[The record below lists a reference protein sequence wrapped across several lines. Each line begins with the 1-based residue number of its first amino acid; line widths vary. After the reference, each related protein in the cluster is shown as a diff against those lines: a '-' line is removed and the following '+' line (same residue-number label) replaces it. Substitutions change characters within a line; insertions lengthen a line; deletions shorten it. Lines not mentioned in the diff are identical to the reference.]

1 MLGNSDGSIIIEVDL
16 NDKDYESRLKS
27 MEGKTKSF
35 GTQLKSLLSAVGI
48 TKAVSAG
55 FNAMKSSIGSAM
67 DRIDTMVQFT
77 RTMTTMTGS
86 SKIAEQA
93 LAKIKETVTGTAY
106 GLDVAAQSCQKFVT
120 SGMSMDKATGQVKTW
135 ADAVAF
141 YGDGTNET
149 YANVTDAIAKMVA
162 QGKVQGDQL
171 DRLTDAG
178 IPAVQLFADATGQSF
193 SDVREALSDGSISS
207 EEFLNVL
214 QDAMEKGTDKFA
226 TIDGAAKEAGASWK
240 GTFDNMKAAITRG
253 MVAIIESIDEVLQ
266 SNGLPTL
273 KEMIADVGKVM
284 EKGLNYAAEHLPEL
298 ISLIKKLLPVVISVG
313 SAFAAW
319 KITNTVSRASKSIS
333 GFFDLMSNG
342 NSLMNTVFIK
352 LGSGS
357 GAFSK
362 LATSAIGAG
371 GGIKGLGSALVAAA
385 GGPVTLI
392 VAAIAAVVA
401 AFVYFW
407 NTSEEFR
414 QFWIDLWNGIV
425 EWFSGIIESIVN
437 FFTVTIPEAWES
449 FKTYLQELC
458 SSIVEWFQNA
468 WNSVIAFFTETI
480 PAWIQS
486 VIDWFNQIPYNI
498 GYMVGQ
504 IIGHFIQWGIDL
516 KNFVTEDIPAF
527 INSVVE
533 WFKSLPGKI
542 WEWLKSAWE
551 KVKTWGSNIYTS
563 ARDWVSKTIDS
574 VVDWFRSLPGKIWT
588 WLTNAVS
595 KVRDWGSN
603 LWNTGINAAKQLV
616 DSVVQKAKE
625 LPGKMVDIGINLI
638 KGLWEGIGSVKD
650 WILDKISGFCD
661 GIVDG
666 MLDFFGI
673 HSPSRL
679 LRDLVGKMLPPGIA
693 VGFEMAMPKSTKDIL
708 NEVDGMNAE
717 LQKQVNASVND
728 IGVPLETNARITQ
741 QQSVVNAF
749 PKTMQLI
756 RNGADRISLVLEN
769 GAEIAHWL
777 APEMGVEL
785 AELR

>member
-1 MLGNSDGSIIIEVDL
+1 MATNDGEIIIELQLQQDDFEKRLNAIEHKTQSFGSSIKRTIAALGLGKLAKDFASAGISFNASIEQYQTSFEVMTGSAEKAAQITQQLKQIAANTPFELPQLADTTQLLMNYGFTADDAMKKMQMLGDISQGSADKMTRIATAYGQMSSAGKVSLEDVKQMIEAGFNPLQEISKSTGESMASLYDRISDGSLSVD
-16 NDKDYESRLKS
+16 EITAS
-27 MEGKTKSF
+27 MERST
-35 GTQLKSLLSAVGI
+35 
-48 TKAVSAG
+48 SAG
-55 FNAMKSSIGSAM
+55 GKYF
-67 DRIDTMVQFT
+67 Q
-77 RTMTTMTGS
+77 
-86 SKIAEQA
+86 
-93 LAKIKETVTGTAY
+93 
-106 GLDVAAQSCQKFVT
+106 
-120 SGMSMDKATGQVKTW
+120 SMDKQSQTLNGKISTLK
-135 ADAVAF
+135 DTF
-141 YGDGTNET
+141 NEF
-149 YANVTDAIAKMVA
+149 AGKAM
-162 QGKVQGDQL
+162 QGLSDVL
-171 DRLTDAG
+171 SNTV
-178 IPAVQLFADATGQSF
+178 IPALTGVLSH
-193 SDVREALSDGSISS
+193 SDEIMAV
-207 EEFLNVL
+207 LN
-214 QDAMEKGTDKFA
+214 A
-226 TIDGAAKEAGASWK
+226 
-240 GTFDNMKAAITRG
+240 
-253 MVAIIESIDEVLQ
+253 
-266 SNGLPTL
+266 
-273 KEMIADVGKVM
+273 
-284 EKGLNYAAEHLPEL
+284 
-298 ISLIKKLLPVVISVG
+298 LLPVIVAVG

-319 KITNTVSRASKSIS
+319 KIVN
-333 GFFDLMSNG
+333 
-342 NSLMNTVFIK
+342 FIQDIPK
-352 LGSGS
+352 MIGSVKTAILGVNAALAANPV
-357 GAFSK
+357 GAVV
-362 LATSAIGAG
+362 AAI
-371 GGIKGLGSALVAAA
+371 SALVA
-385 GGPVTLI
+385 VFL
-392 VAAIAAVVA
+392 
-401 AFVYFW
+401 YLW

-414 QFWIDLWNGIV
+414 QFWTDMWNGIV

-449 FKTYLQELC
+449 FKTNLQELC
-458 SSIVEWFQNA
+458 DSIVQWFQDA

-486 VIDWFNQIPYNI
+486 VIDWFNQLPYNI

-666 MLDFFGI
+666 MLDFFNIG
-673 HSPSRL
+673 SPSKL
-679 LRDLVGKMLPPGIA
+679 MRDMIGKWLPPGIA
-693 VGFEMAMPKSTKDIL
+693 VGFELAAPKASKDMTKEAGKMVKDIQGQYDASIGGFTLENQL
-708 NEVDGMNAE
+708 NVA
-717 LQKQVNASVND
+717 KQA
-728 IGVPLETNARITQ
+728 TIT
-741 QQSVVNAF
+741 NAF
-749 PKTMQLI
+749 PKTMQLV
-756 RNGADRISLVLEN
+756 RNGVNEFRFVLDN
-769 GAEIAHWL
+769 GAEVAHWL

>member
-1 MLGNSDGSIIIEVDL
+1 MATNDGEIIIELQLQQDDFEKRLNAIEHKTQSFGSSIKRTVAALGLGKIAKDFASAGISFNASIEQYQTSFEVMTGSAEKAAQITQQLKQIAANTPFELPQLADTTQLLMNYGFTADDAMKKMQMLGDISQGSADKMTRIATAYGQMSSAGKVSLEDVKQMIEAGFNPLQEISKSTGESMASLYDRISDGSLSVD
-16 NDKDYESRLKS
+16 EITAS
-27 MEGKTKSF
+27 MERST
-35 GTQLKSLLSAVGI
+35 
-48 TKAVSAG
+48 SAG
-55 FNAMKSSIGSAM
+55 GKYF
-67 DRIDTMVQFT
+67 Q
-77 RTMTTMTGS
+77 
-86 SKIAEQA
+86 
-93 LAKIKETVTGTAY
+93 
-106 GLDVAAQSCQKFVT
+106 
-120 SGMSMDKATGQVKTW
+120 SMDKQSQTLNGKISTLK
-135 ADAVAF
+135 DTF
-141 YGDGTNET
+141 NEF
-149 YANVTDAIAKMVA
+149 A
-162 QGKVQGDQL
+162 GKAMKGLSDVL
-171 DRLTDAG
+171 SNTV
-178 IPAVQLFADATGQSF
+178 IPALTGVLSH
-193 SDVREALSDGSISS
+193 SDEIMAV
-207 EEFLNVL
+207 LN
-214 QDAMEKGTDKFA
+214 A
-226 TIDGAAKEAGASWK
+226 
-240 GTFDNMKAAITRG
+240 
-253 MVAIIESIDEVLQ
+253 
-266 SNGLPTL
+266 
-273 KEMIADVGKVM
+273 
-284 EKGLNYAAEHLPEL
+284 
-298 ISLIKKLLPVVISVG
+298 LLPVIVAVG

-319 KITNTVSRASKSIS
+319 KIVN
-333 GFFDLMSNG
+333 
-342 NSLMNTVFIK
+342 FIQDIPK
-352 LGSGS
+352 MVGSVKTAILGVNAALAANPV
-357 GAFSK
+357 GAVI
-362 LATSAIGAG
+362 AAI
-371 GGIKGLGSALVAAA
+371 SALVA
-385 GGPVTLI
+385 VFL
-392 VAAIAAVVA
+392 
-401 AFVYFW
+401 YLW

-414 QFWIDLWNGIV
+414 QFWTDMWNGIV

-437 FFTVTIPEAWES
+437 FFTVTIPEAWET
-449 FKTYLQELC
+449 FKMNLQELC
-458 SSIVEWFQNA
+458 DSIVQWFQDA

-486 VIDWFNQIPYNI
+486 VIDWFNQLPYNI

-666 MLDFFGI
+666 MLDFFNIG
-673 HSPSRL
+673 SPSKL
-679 LRDLVGKMLPPGIA
+679 MRDMIGKWLPPGIA
-693 VGFEMAMPKSTKDIL
+693 VGFELAAPKASKDMTKEAGKMVKDIQGQYDASIGGFTLENQL
-708 NEVDGMNAE
+708 NVA
-717 LQKQVNASVND
+717 KQA
-728 IGVPLETNARITQ
+728 TIT
-741 QQSVVNAF
+741 NAF
-749 PKTMQLI
+749 PKTMQLV
-756 RNGADRISLVLEN
+756 RNGVNEFKFVLDN
-769 GAEIAHWL
+769 GAEVAHWL

>member
-1 MLGNSDGSIIIEVDL
+1 MASLYDRISDGSLSVD
-16 NDKDYESRLKS
+16 EITAS
-27 MEGKTKSF
+27 MERST
-35 GTQLKSLLSAVGI
+35 
-48 TKAVSAG
+48 SAG
-55 FNAMKSSIGSAM
+55 GKYF
-67 DRIDTMVQFT
+67 Q
-77 RTMTTMTGS
+77 
-86 SKIAEQA
+86 
-93 LAKIKETVTGTAY
+93 
-106 GLDVAAQSCQKFVT
+106 
-120 SGMSMDKATGQVKTW
+120 SMDKQSQTLNGKISTLK
-135 ADAVAF
+135 DTF
-141 YGDGTNET
+141 NEF
-149 YANVTDAIAKMVA
+149 AGKAM
-162 QGKVQGDQL
+162 QGLSDVL
-171 DRLTDAG
+171 SNTV
-178 IPAVQLFADATGQSF
+178 IPALTGVLSH
-193 SDVREALSDGSISS
+193 SDEIMAV
-207 EEFLNVL
+207 LN
-214 QDAMEKGTDKFA
+214 A
-226 TIDGAAKEAGASWK
+226 
-240 GTFDNMKAAITRG
+240 
-253 MVAIIESIDEVLQ
+253 
-266 SNGLPTL
+266 
-273 KEMIADVGKVM
+273 
-284 EKGLNYAAEHLPEL
+284 
-298 ISLIKKLLPVVISVG
+298 LLPVIVAVG
-313 SAFAAW
+313 SAFASW
-319 KITNTVSRASKSIS
+319 KIVN
-333 GFFDLMSNG
+333 
-342 NSLMNTVFIK
+342 FIQDIPK
-352 LGSGS
+352 MIGSVKTAILGVNAALAANPV
-357 GAFSK
+357 GAVI
-362 LATSAIGAG
+362 AAI
-371 GGIKGLGSALVAAA
+371 SALVA
-385 GGPVTLI
+385 VFL
-392 VAAIAAVVA
+392 
-401 AFVYFW
+401 YLW

-414 QFWIDLWNGIV
+414 QFWTDMWNGIV

-449 FKTYLQELC
+449 FKTNLQELC
-458 SSIVEWFQNA
+458 DSIVQWFQDA

-486 VIDWFNQIPYNI
+486 VIDWFNQLPYNI

-666 MLDFFGI
+666 MLDFFNIG
-673 HSPSRL
+673 SPSKL
-679 LRDLVGKMLPPGIA
+679 MRDMIGKWLPPGIA
-693 VGFEMAMPKSTKDIL
+693 VGFELAAPKASKDMTKEAGKMVKDIQGQYDASIGGFTLENQL
-708 NEVDGMNAE
+708 NVA
-717 LQKQVNASVND
+717 KQA
-728 IGVPLETNARITQ
+728 TIT
-741 QQSVVNAF
+741 NAF
-749 PKTMQLI
+749 PKTMQLV
-756 RNGADRISLVLEN
+756 RNGVNEFKFVLDN
-769 GAEIAHWL
+769 GAEVAHWL

>member
-1 MLGNSDGSIIIEVDL
+1 MATNDGEIIIELQLQQDDFEKRL
-16 NDKDYESRLKS
+16 NAIEH
-27 MEGKTKSF
+27 KTQSF
-35 GTQLKSLLSAVGI
+35 GSSIKRTIAALGLGKLA
-48 TKAVSAG
+48 KDFASAG
-55 FNAMKSSIGSAM
+55 ISFNASIEQYQTSFE
-67 DRIDTMVQFT
+67 V
-77 RTMTTMTGS
+77 MTGS
-86 SKIAEQA
+86 AE
-93 LAKIKETVTGTAY
+93 
-106 GLDVAAQSCQKFVT
+106 
-120 SGMSMDKATGQVKTW
+120 KATQITQQLKQIAANTPFELPQL
-135 ADAVAF
+135 ADTTQLLMN
-141 YGDGTNET
+141 YGFT
-149 YANVTDAIAKMVA
+149 
-162 QGKVQGDQL
+162 
-171 DRLTDAG
+171 
-178 IPAVQLFADATGQSF
+178 AD
-193 SDVREALSDGSISS
+193 
-207 EEFLNVL
+207 
-214 QDAMEKGTDKFA
+214 DAMEKMQMLGDISQGSADKMTRIA
-226 TIDGAAKEAGASWK
+226 TAYGQMSSAGKVSLEDVKQMIEAGFNPLQEISKSTGESMASLY
-240 GTFDNMKAAITRG
+240 DRISDSSLSVDEIAASMERSTSAG
-253 MVAIIESIDEVLQ
+253 GKYFQ
-266 SNGLPTL
+266 SMDKQSQTLNGKISTL
-273 KEMIADVGKVM
+273 KDTFNEFAGKAMQGLSDVLSNTVIPALTGVLSHSDEIM
-284 EKGLNYAAEHLPEL
+284 AVLNT
-298 ISLIKKLLPVVISVG
+298 LLPVIVAVG
-313 SAFAAW
+313 SAFASW
-319 KITNTVSRASKSIS
+319 KIVN
-333 GFFDLMSNG
+333 
-342 NSLMNTVFIK
+342 FIQDIPK
-352 LGSGS
+352 MIGSVKTAILGVNAALAANPV
-357 GAFSK
+357 GAVV
-362 LATSAIGAG
+362 AAI
-371 GGIKGLGSALVAAA
+371 SALVA
-385 GGPVTLI
+385 VFL
-392 VAAIAAVVA
+392 
-401 AFVYFW
+401 YLW

-414 QFWIDLWNGIV
+414 QFWTDMWNGIV

-449 FKTYLQELC
+449 FKTNLQELC
-458 SSIVEWFQNA
+458 DSIVQWFQDA

-486 VIDWFNQIPYNI
+486 VIDWFNQLPYNI

-666 MLDFFGI
+666 MLDFFNIG
-673 HSPSRL
+673 SPSKL
-679 LRDLVGKMLPPGIA
+679 MRDMIGKWLPPGIA
-693 VGFEMAMPKSTKDIL
+693 VGFELAAPKASKDMTKEAGKMVKDIQGQYDASIGGFTLENQL
-708 NEVDGMNAE
+708 NVA
-717 LQKQVNASVND
+717 KQA
-728 IGVPLETNARITQ
+728 TIT
-741 QQSVVNAF
+741 NAF
-749 PKTMQLI
+749 PKTMQLV
-756 RNGADRISLVLEN
+756 RNGVNEFRFVLDN
-769 GAEIAHWL
+769 GAEVAHWL

>member
-1 MLGNSDGSIIIEVDL
+1 MATNDGEIIIELQLQQDDFEKRLNAIEHKTQSFGSSIKRTVAALGLGKIAKDFASAGISFNASIEQYQTSFEVMTGSAEKAAQITQQLKQIAANTPFELPQLADTTQLLMNYGFTADDAMKKMQMLGDISQGSADKMTRIATAYGQMSSAGKVSLEDVKQMIEAGFNPLQEISKSTGESMASLYDRISDGSLSVD
-16 NDKDYESRLKS
+16 EITAS
-27 MEGKTKSF
+27 MERST
-35 GTQLKSLLSAVGI
+35 
-48 TKAVSAG
+48 SAG
-55 FNAMKSSIGSAM
+55 GKYF
-67 DRIDTMVQFT
+67 Q
-77 RTMTTMTGS
+77 
-86 SKIAEQA
+86 
-93 LAKIKETVTGTAY
+93 
-106 GLDVAAQSCQKFVT
+106 
-120 SGMSMDKATGQVKTW
+120 SMDKQSQTLNGKISTLK
-135 ADAVAF
+135 DTF
-141 YGDGTNET
+141 NEF
-149 YANVTDAIAKMVA
+149 AGKAM
-162 QGKVQGDQL
+162 QGLSDVL
-171 DRLTDAG
+171 SNTV
-178 IPAVQLFADATGQSF
+178 IPALTGVLSH
-193 SDVREALSDGSISS
+193 SDEIMAV
-207 EEFLNVL
+207 LN
-214 QDAMEKGTDKFA
+214 A
-226 TIDGAAKEAGASWK
+226 
-240 GTFDNMKAAITRG
+240 
-253 MVAIIESIDEVLQ
+253 
-266 SNGLPTL
+266 
-273 KEMIADVGKVM
+273 
-284 EKGLNYAAEHLPEL
+284 
-298 ISLIKKLLPVVISVG
+298 LLPVIVAVG

-319 KITNTVSRASKSIS
+319 KIVN
-333 GFFDLMSNG
+333 
-342 NSLMNTVFIK
+342 FIQDIPK
-352 LGSGS
+352 MIGSVKTAILGVNAALAANPV
-357 GAFSK
+357 GAVV
-362 LATSAIGAG
+362 AAI
-371 GGIKGLGSALVAAA
+371 SALVA
-385 GGPVTLI
+385 VFL
-392 VAAIAAVVA
+392 
-401 AFVYFW
+401 YLW

-414 QFWIDLWNGIV
+414 QFWTDMWNGIV
-425 EWFSGIIESIVN
+425 EWFSGIIDSIVN

-449 FKTYLQELC
+449 FKTNLQELC
-458 SSIVEWFQNA
+458 DSIVQWFQDA

-486 VIDWFNQIPYNI
+486 VIDWFNQLPYNI

-666 MLDFFGI
+666 MLDFFNIG
-673 HSPSRL
+673 SPSKL
-679 LRDLVGKMLPPGIA
+679 MRDMIGKWLPPGIA
-693 VGFEMAMPKSTKDIL
+693 VGFELAAPKASKDMTKEAGKMVKDIQGQYDASIGGFTLENQL
-708 NEVDGMNAE
+708 NVA
-717 LQKQVNASVND
+717 KQA
-728 IGVPLETNARITQ
+728 TIT
-741 QQSVVNAF
+741 NAF
-749 PKTMQLI
+749 PKTMQLV
-756 RNGADRISLVLEN
+756 RNGVNEFRFVLDN
-769 GAEIAHWL
+769 GAEVAHWL

>member
-1 MLGNSDGSIIIEVDL
+1 MATNDGEIIIELQLQQDDFEKRL
-16 NDKDYESRLKS
+16 NAIEH
-27 MEGKTKSF
+27 KTQSF
-35 GTQLKSLLSAVGI
+35 GSSIKRTIAALGLGKLA
-48 TKAVSAG
+48 KDFASAG
-55 FNAMKSSIGSAM
+55 ISFNASIEQYQTSFE
-67 DRIDTMVQFT
+67 V
-77 RTMTTMTGS
+77 MTGS
-86 SKIAEQA
+86 AE
-93 LAKIKETVTGTAY
+93 
-106 GLDVAAQSCQKFVT
+106 
-120 SGMSMDKATGQVKTW
+120 KATQITQQLKQIAANTPFELPQLAETTQLLMNYGFT
-135 ADAVAF
+135 AD
-141 YGDGTNET
+141 
-149 YANVTDAIAKMVA
+149 
-162 QGKVQGDQL
+162 
-171 DRLTDAG
+171 
-178 IPAVQLFADATGQSF
+178 
-193 SDVREALSDGSISS
+193 
-207 EEFLNVL
+207 
-214 QDAMEKGTDKFA
+214 DAMEKMQMLGDISQGSADKMTRIA
-226 TIDGAAKEAGASWK
+226 TAYGQMSSAGKVSLEDVKQMIEAGFNPLQEISKSTGESMASLYDRISDGSLSVDEITASMERSTSAGGKYFQSMDKQSQTLNGKISTLKDTFNEFAGKAMQGLSDVLSNTVIPALTGVLSHSDEIMAVLNALLPVIVAVGFAFASWK
-240 GTFDNMKAAITRG
+240 IVNFIQDIPKMIGSVKTAILGVNAALAANPVGAVVAAI
-253 MVAIIESIDEVLQ
+253 
-266 SNGLPTL
+266 
-273 KEMIADVGKVM
+273 
-284 EKGLNYAAEHLPEL
+284 
-298 ISLIKKLLPVVISVG
+298 
-313 SAFAAW
+313 
-319 KITNTVSRASKSIS
+319 
-333 GFFDLMSNG
+333 
-342 NSLMNTVFIK
+342 
-352 LGSGS
+352 
-357 GAFSK
+357 
-362 LATSAIGAG
+362 
-371 GGIKGLGSALVAAA
+371 SALVA
-385 GGPVTLI
+385 VFL
-392 VAAIAAVVA
+392 
-401 AFVYFW
+401 YLW

-414 QFWIDLWNGIV
+414 QFWTDMWNGIV

-449 FKTYLQELC
+449 FKTNLQELC
-458 SSIVEWFQNA
+458 DSIVQWFQDA

-486 VIDWFNQIPYNI
+486 VIDWFNQLPYNI

-666 MLDFFGI
+666 MLDFFNIG
-673 HSPSRL
+673 SPSKL
-679 LRDLVGKMLPPGIA
+679 MRDMIGKWLPPGIA
-693 VGFEMAMPKSTKDIL
+693 VGFELAAPKASKDMTKEAGKMVKDIQGQYDASIGGFTLENQL
-708 NEVDGMNAE
+708 NVA
-717 LQKQVNASVND
+717 KQA
-728 IGVPLETNARITQ
+728 TIT
-741 QQSVVNAF
+741 NAF
-749 PKTMQLI
+749 PKTMQLV
-756 RNGADRISLVLEN
+756 RNGVNEFRFVLDN
-769 GAEIAHWL
+769 GAEVAHWL

>member
-1 MLGNSDGSIIIEVDL
+1 MATNDGEIIIELQLQQDDFEKRLNAIEHKTQSFGSSIKRTVAALGLGKIAKDFASAGISFNASIEQYQTSFEVMTGSAEKAAQITQQLKQIAANTPFELPQLADTTQLLMNYGFTADDAMKKMQMLGDISQGSADKMTRIATAYGQMSSAGKVSLEDVKQMIEAGFNPLQEISKSTGESMASLYDRISDGSLSVD
-16 NDKDYESRLKS
+16 EITAS
-27 MEGKTKSF
+27 MERST
-35 GTQLKSLLSAVGI
+35 
-48 TKAVSAG
+48 SAG
-55 FNAMKSSIGSAM
+55 GKYF
-67 DRIDTMVQFT
+67 Q
-77 RTMTTMTGS
+77 
-86 SKIAEQA
+86 
-93 LAKIKETVTGTAY
+93 
-106 GLDVAAQSCQKFVT
+106 
-120 SGMSMDKATGQVKTW
+120 SMDKQSQTLNGKISTLK
-135 ADAVAF
+135 DTF
-141 YGDGTNET
+141 NEF
-149 YANVTDAIAKMVA
+149 AGKAM
-162 QGKVQGDQL
+162 QGLSDVL
-171 DRLTDAG
+171 SNTV
-178 IPAVQLFADATGQSF
+178 IPALTGVLSH
-193 SDVREALSDGSISS
+193 SDEIMAV
-207 EEFLNVL
+207 LN
-214 QDAMEKGTDKFA
+214 A
-226 TIDGAAKEAGASWK
+226 
-240 GTFDNMKAAITRG
+240 
-253 MVAIIESIDEVLQ
+253 
-266 SNGLPTL
+266 
-273 KEMIADVGKVM
+273 
-284 EKGLNYAAEHLPEL
+284 
-298 ISLIKKLLPVVISVG
+298 LLPVIVAVG

-319 KITNTVSRASKSIS
+319 KIVN
-333 GFFDLMSNG
+333 
-342 NSLMNTVFIK
+342 FIQDIPK
-352 LGSGS
+352 MVGSVKTAILGVNAALAANPV
-357 GAFSK
+357 GAVI
-362 LATSAIGAG
+362 AAI
-371 GGIKGLGSALVAAA
+371 SALVA
-385 GGPVTLI
+385 VFL
-392 VAAIAAVVA
+392 
-401 AFVYFW
+401 YLW

-414 QFWIDLWNGIV
+414 QFWTDMWNGIV

-437 FFTVTIPEAWES
+437 FFTVTIPEAWET
-449 FKTYLQELC
+449 FKMNLQELC
-458 SSIVEWFQNA
+458 DSIVQWFQDA

-486 VIDWFNQIPYNI
+486 VIDWFNQLPYNI

-666 MLDFFGI
+666 MLDFFNIG
-673 HSPSRL
+673 SPSKL
-679 LRDLVGKMLPPGIA
+679 MRDMIGKWLPPGIA
-693 VGFEMAMPKSTKDIL
+693 VGFELAAPKASKDMTKEAGKMVKDIQGQYDASIGGFTLENQL
-708 NEVDGMNAE
+708 NVA
-717 LQKQVNASVND
+717 KQA
-728 IGVPLETNARITQ
+728 TIT
-741 QQSVVNAF
+741 NAF
-749 PKTMQLI
+749 PKTMQLV
-756 RNGADRISLVLEN
+756 RNGVNEFKFILDN
-769 GAEIAHWL
+769 GAEVAHWL

>member
-1 MLGNSDGSIIIEVDL
+1 MATNDGEIIIELQLQQDDFEKRLNAIEHKTQSFGSSIKRTVAALGLGKIAKDFASAGISFNASIEQYQTSFEVMTGSAEKAAQITQQLKQIAANTPFELPQLADTTQLLMNYGFIADDAMKKMQMLGDISQGSADKMTRIATAYGQMSSAGKVSLEDVKQMIEAGFNPLQEISKSTGESMASLYDRISDGSLSVD
-16 NDKDYESRLKS
+16 EITAS
-27 MEGKTKSF
+27 MERST
-35 GTQLKSLLSAVGI
+35 
-48 TKAVSAG
+48 SAG
-55 FNAMKSSIGSAM
+55 GKYF
-67 DRIDTMVQFT
+67 Q
-77 RTMTTMTGS
+77 
-86 SKIAEQA
+86 
-93 LAKIKETVTGTAY
+93 
-106 GLDVAAQSCQKFVT
+106 
-120 SGMSMDKATGQVKTW
+120 SMDKQSQTLNGKISTLK
-135 ADAVAF
+135 DTF
-141 YGDGTNET
+141 NEF
-149 YANVTDAIAKMVA
+149 AGKAM
-162 QGKVQGDQL
+162 QGLSDVL
-171 DRLTDAG
+171 SNTV
-178 IPAVQLFADATGQSF
+178 IPALTGVLSH
-193 SDVREALSDGSISS
+193 SDEIMAV
-207 EEFLNVL
+207 LN
-214 QDAMEKGTDKFA
+214 A
-226 TIDGAAKEAGASWK
+226 
-240 GTFDNMKAAITRG
+240 
-253 MVAIIESIDEVLQ
+253 
-266 SNGLPTL
+266 
-273 KEMIADVGKVM
+273 
-284 EKGLNYAAEHLPEL
+284 
-298 ISLIKKLLPVVISVG
+298 LLPVIVAVG

-319 KITNTVSRASKSIS
+319 KIVN
-333 GFFDLMSNG
+333 
-342 NSLMNTVFIK
+342 FIQDIPK
-352 LGSGS
+352 MVGSVKTAILGVNAALAANPV
-357 GAFSK
+357 GAVI
-362 LATSAIGAG
+362 AAI
-371 GGIKGLGSALVAAA
+371 SALVA
-385 GGPVTLI
+385 VFL
-392 VAAIAAVVA
+392 
-401 AFVYFW
+401 YLW

-414 QFWIDLWNGIV
+414 QFWTDMWNGIV

-437 FFTVTIPEAWES
+437 FFTVTIPEAWET
-449 FKTYLQELC
+449 FKMNLQELC
-458 SSIVEWFQNA
+458 DSIVQWFQDA

-486 VIDWFNQIPYNI
+486 VIDWFNQLPYNI

-666 MLDFFGI
+666 MLDFFNIG
-673 HSPSRL
+673 SPSKL
-679 LRDLVGKMLPPGIA
+679 MRDMIGKWLPPGIA
-693 VGFEMAMPKSTKDIL
+693 VGFELAAPKASKDMTKEAGKMVKDIQGQYDASIGGFTLENQL
-708 NEVDGMNAE
+708 NVA
-717 LQKQVNASVND
+717 KQA
-728 IGVPLETNARITQ
+728 TIT
-741 QQSVVNAF
+741 NAF
-749 PKTMQLI
+749 PKTMQLV
-756 RNGADRISLVLEN
+756 RNGVNEFKFVLDN
-769 GAEIAHWL
+769 GAEVAHWL

>member
-67 DRIDTMVQFT
+67 DRIDTMEQFT

-93 LAKIKETVTGTAY
+93 LAKIKDTVTGTAY

-178 IPAVQLFADATGQSF
+178 IPAVQLFADATGRSF

-449 FKTYLQELC
+449 FKTYLKELC

-486 VIDWFNQIPYNI
+486 VIDWFNQLPYNI

-616 DSVVQKAKE
+616 ESVVQKAKE
-625 LPGKMVDIGINLI
+625 LPGKMVDIGINLV
-638 KGLWEGIGSVKD
+638 KGLWEGIKNVKD

-661 GIVDG
+661 GILNG
-666 MLDFFGI
+666 MLDFFDIG
-673 HSPSRL
+673 SPSKL
-679 LRDLVGKMLPPGIA
+679 MRDMIGKWLPPGIA

-708 NEVDGMNAE
+708 KEVDGMNAE

-728 IGVPLETNARITQ
+728 IGVPLETNAKITQ

-749 PKTMQLI
+749 PKTMQLV
-756 RNGADRISLVLEN
+756 RNGVNEFRFVLDN
-769 GAEIAHWL
+769 GAEVAHWL

>member
-1 MLGNSDGSIIIEVDL
+1 MATNDGEIIIELQLQQDDFEKRLNAIEHKTQSFGSSIKRTVAALGLGKIAKDFASAGISFNASIEQYQTSFEVMTGSAEKAAQITQQLKQIAANTPFELPQLADTTQLLMNYGFTADDAMKKMQMLGDISQGSADKMTRIATAYGQMSSAGKVSLEDVKQMIEAGFNPLQEISKSTGESMASLYDRISDGSLSVD
-16 NDKDYESRLKS
+16 EITAS
-27 MEGKTKSF
+27 MERST
-35 GTQLKSLLSAVGI
+35 
-48 TKAVSAG
+48 SAG
-55 FNAMKSSIGSAM
+55 GKYF
-67 DRIDTMVQFT
+67 Q
-77 RTMTTMTGS
+77 
-86 SKIAEQA
+86 
-93 LAKIKETVTGTAY
+93 
-106 GLDVAAQSCQKFVT
+106 
-120 SGMSMDKATGQVKTW
+120 SMDKQSQTLNGKISTLK
-135 ADAVAF
+135 DTF
-141 YGDGTNET
+141 NEF
-149 YANVTDAIAKMVA
+149 AGKAM
-162 QGKVQGDQL
+162 QGLSDVL
-171 DRLTDAG
+171 SNTV
-178 IPAVQLFADATGQSF
+178 IPALTGVLSH
-193 SDVREALSDGSISS
+193 SDEIMAV
-207 EEFLNVL
+207 LN
-214 QDAMEKGTDKFA
+214 A
-226 TIDGAAKEAGASWK
+226 
-240 GTFDNMKAAITRG
+240 
-253 MVAIIESIDEVLQ
+253 
-266 SNGLPTL
+266 
-273 KEMIADVGKVM
+273 
-284 EKGLNYAAEHLPEL
+284 
-298 ISLIKKLLPVVISVG
+298 LLPVIVAVG

-319 KITNTVSRASKSIS
+319 KIVN
-333 GFFDLMSNG
+333 
-342 NSLMNTVFIK
+342 FIQDIPK
-352 LGSGS
+352 MIGSVKTAILGVNAALAANPV
-357 GAFSK
+357 GAVI
-362 LATSAIGAG
+362 AAI
-371 GGIKGLGSALVAAA
+371 SALVA
-385 GGPVTLI
+385 VFL
-392 VAAIAAVVA
+392 
-401 AFVYFW
+401 YLW

-414 QFWIDLWNGIV
+414 QFWTDMWNGIV

-437 FFTVTIPEAWES
+437 FFTVTIPEAWET
-449 FKTYLQELC
+449 FKMNLQELC
-458 SSIVEWFQNA
+458 DSIVQWFQDA

-486 VIDWFNQIPYNI
+486 VIDWFNQLPYNI

-666 MLDFFGI
+666 MLDFFNIG
-673 HSPSRL
+673 SPSKL
-679 LRDLVGKMLPPGIA
+679 MRDMIGKWLPPGIA
-693 VGFEMAMPKSTKDIL
+693 VGFELAAPKASKDMTKEAGKMVKDIQGQYDASIGGFTLENQL
-708 NEVDGMNAE
+708 NVA
-717 LQKQVNASVND
+717 KQA
-728 IGVPLETNARITQ
+728 TIT
-741 QQSVVNAF
+741 NAF
-749 PKTMQLI
+749 PKTMQLV
-756 RNGADRISLVLEN
+756 RNGVNEFKFVLDN
-769 GAEIAHWL
+769 GAEVAHWL

>member
-1 MLGNSDGSIIIEVDL
+1 MATNDGEIIIELQLKQDDFEKRLNAIEHKTQSFGSSIKRTVAALGLGKIAKDFASAGISFNASIEQYQTSFEVMTGSAEKAAQITQQLKQIAANTPFELPQLADTTQLLMNYGFTADDAMKKMQMLGDISQGSADKMTRIATAYGQMSSAGKVSLEDVKQMIEAGFNPLQEISKSTGESMASLYDRISDGSLSVD
-16 NDKDYESRLKS
+16 EITAS
-27 MEGKTKSF
+27 MERST
-35 GTQLKSLLSAVGI
+35 
-48 TKAVSAG
+48 SAG
-55 FNAMKSSIGSAM
+55 GKYF
-67 DRIDTMVQFT
+67 Q
-77 RTMTTMTGS
+77 
-86 SKIAEQA
+86 
-93 LAKIKETVTGTAY
+93 
-106 GLDVAAQSCQKFVT
+106 
-120 SGMSMDKATGQVKTW
+120 SMDKQSQTLNGKISTLK
-135 ADAVAF
+135 DTF
-141 YGDGTNET
+141 NEF
-149 YANVTDAIAKMVA
+149 AGKAM
-162 QGKVQGDQL
+162 QGLSDVL
-171 DRLTDAG
+171 SNTV
-178 IPAVQLFADATGQSF
+178 IPALTGVLSH
-193 SDVREALSDGSISS
+193 SDEIMAV
-207 EEFLNVL
+207 LN
-214 QDAMEKGTDKFA
+214 A
-226 TIDGAAKEAGASWK
+226 
-240 GTFDNMKAAITRG
+240 
-253 MVAIIESIDEVLQ
+253 
-266 SNGLPTL
+266 
-273 KEMIADVGKVM
+273 
-284 EKGLNYAAEHLPEL
+284 
-298 ISLIKKLLPVVISVG
+298 LLPVIVAVG

-319 KITNTVSRASKSIS
+319 KIVN
-333 GFFDLMSNG
+333 
-342 NSLMNTVFIK
+342 FIQDIPK
-352 LGSGS
+352 MVGSVKTAILGVNAALAANPV
-357 GAFSK
+357 GAVI
-362 LATSAIGAG
+362 AAI
-371 GGIKGLGSALVAAA
+371 SALVA
-385 GGPVTLI
+385 VFL
-392 VAAIAAVVA
+392 
-401 AFVYFW
+401 YLW

-414 QFWIDLWNGIV
+414 QFWTDMWNGIV

-437 FFTVTIPEAWES
+437 FFTVTIPEAWET
-449 FKTYLQELC
+449 FKMNLQELC
-458 SSIVEWFQNA
+458 DSIVQWFQDA

-486 VIDWFNQIPYNI
+486 VIDWFNQLPYNI

-666 MLDFFGI
+666 MLDFFNIG
-673 HSPSRL
+673 SPSKL
-679 LRDLVGKMLPPGIA
+679 MRDMIGKWLPPGIA
-693 VGFEMAMPKSTKDIL
+693 VGFELAAPKASKDMTKEAGKMVKDIQGQYDASIGGFTLENQL
-708 NEVDGMNAE
+708 NVA
-717 LQKQVNASVND
+717 KQA
-728 IGVPLETNARITQ
+728 TIT
-741 QQSVVNAF
+741 NAF
-749 PKTMQLI
+749 PKTMQLV
-756 RNGADRISLVLEN
+756 RNGVNEFKFVLDN
-769 GAEIAHWL
+769 GAEVAHWL

>member
-1 MLGNSDGSIIIEVDL
+1 MATNDGEIIIELQLQQDDFEKRLNAIEHKTQSFGSSIKRTVAALGLGKIAKDFASAGISFNASIEQYQTSFEVMTGSAEKAAQITQQLKQIAANTPFELPQLADTTQLLMNYGFTADDAMKKMQMLGDISQGSADKMTRIATAYGQMSSAGKVSLEDVKQMIEAGFNPLQEISKSTGETMASLYDRISDGSLSVD
-16 NDKDYESRLKS
+16 EITAS
-27 MEGKTKSF
+27 MERST
-35 GTQLKSLLSAVGI
+35 
-48 TKAVSAG
+48 SAG
-55 FNAMKSSIGSAM
+55 GKYF
-67 DRIDTMVQFT
+67 Q
-77 RTMTTMTGS
+77 
-86 SKIAEQA
+86 
-93 LAKIKETVTGTAY
+93 
-106 GLDVAAQSCQKFVT
+106 
-120 SGMSMDKATGQVKTW
+120 SMDKQSQTLNGKISTLK
-135 ADAVAF
+135 DTF
-141 YGDGTNET
+141 NEF
-149 YANVTDAIAKMVA
+149 AGKAM
-162 QGKVQGDQL
+162 QGLSDVL
-171 DRLTDAG
+171 SNTV
-178 IPAVQLFADATGQSF
+178 IPALTGVLSH
-193 SDVREALSDGSISS
+193 SDEIMAV
-207 EEFLNVL
+207 LN
-214 QDAMEKGTDKFA
+214 A
-226 TIDGAAKEAGASWK
+226 
-240 GTFDNMKAAITRG
+240 
-253 MVAIIESIDEVLQ
+253 
-266 SNGLPTL
+266 
-273 KEMIADVGKVM
+273 
-284 EKGLNYAAEHLPEL
+284 
-298 ISLIKKLLPVVISVG
+298 LLPVIVAVG

-319 KITNTVSRASKSIS
+319 KIVN
-333 GFFDLMSNG
+333 
-342 NSLMNTVFIK
+342 FIQDIPK
-352 LGSGS
+352 MVGSVKTAILGVNAALAANPV
-357 GAFSK
+357 GAVI
-362 LATSAIGAG
+362 AAI
-371 GGIKGLGSALVAAA
+371 SALVA
-385 GGPVTLI
+385 VFL
-392 VAAIAAVVA
+392 
-401 AFVYFW
+401 YLW

-414 QFWIDLWNGIV
+414 QFWTDMWNGIV

-437 FFTVTIPEAWES
+437 FFTVTIPEAWET
-449 FKTYLQELC
+449 FKMNLQELC
-458 SSIVEWFQNA
+458 DSIVQWFQDA

-486 VIDWFNQIPYNI
+486 VIDWFNQLPYNI

-666 MLDFFGI
+666 MLDFFNIG
-673 HSPSRL
+673 SPSKL
-679 LRDLVGKMLPPGIA
+679 MRDMIGKWLPPGIA
-693 VGFEMAMPKSTKDIL
+693 VGFELAAPKASKDMTKEAGKMVKDIQGQYDASIGGFTLENQL
-708 NEVDGMNAE
+708 NVA
-717 LQKQVNASVND
+717 KQA
-728 IGVPLETNARITQ
+728 TIT
-741 QQSVVNAF
+741 NAF
-749 PKTMQLI
+749 PKTMQLV
-756 RNGADRISLVLEN
+756 RNGVNEFRFVLDN
-769 GAEIAHWL
+769 GAEVAHWL

>member
-67 DRIDTMVQFT
+67 DRIDTMEQFT

-93 LAKIKETVTGTAY
+93 LAKIKDTVTGTAY

-226 TIDGAAKEAGASWK
+226 AIDGAAKEAGASWK

-273 KEMIADVGKVM
+273 KEMISDVGKVM

-319 KITNTVSRASKSIS
+319 KITNTVSKASKSIS

-392 VAAIAAVVA
+392 VAAIAAIVA

-425 EWFSGIIESIVN
+425 EWCSGAADSIAE
-437 FFTVTIPEAWES
+437 FFTVTIPQAWED
-449 FKTYLQELC
+449 FKTSLQELC
-458 SSIVEWFQNA
+458 DSIVQWFQDA

-486 VIDWFNQIPYNI
+486 VIDWFNQLPYNI
-498 GYMVGQ
+498 GYMIGQ

-527 INSVVE
+527 ITSVVE
-533 WFKSLPGKI
+533 WFK
-542 WEWLKSAWE
+542 
-551 KVKTWGSNIYTS
+551 
-563 ARDWVSKTIDS
+563 
-574 VVDWFRSLPGKIWT
+574 SLPGKIWT

-595 KVRDWGSN
+595 KVRAWGSD

-717 LQKQVNASVND
+717 LQKQVNANVND

-749 PKTMQLI
+749 PKTMQLV
-756 RNGADRISLVLEN
+756 RNGVNEFRFVLDN
-769 GAEIAHWL
+769 GAEVAHWL

>member
-1 MLGNSDGSIIIEVDL
+1 MATNDGEIIIELQLQQDDFEKRLNAIEHKTQSFGSSIKRTVAALGLGKIAKDFASAGISFNASIEQYQTSFEVMTGSAEKAAQITQQLKQIAANTPFELPQLADTTQLLMNYGFTADDAMKKMQMLGDISQGSADKMTRIATAYGQMSSAGKVSLEDVKQMIEAGFNPLQEISKSTGESMASLYDRISDGSLSVD
-16 NDKDYESRLKS
+16 EITAS
-27 MEGKTKSF
+27 MERST
-35 GTQLKSLLSAVGI
+35 
-48 TKAVSAG
+48 SAG
-55 FNAMKSSIGSAM
+55 GKYF
-67 DRIDTMVQFT
+67 Q
-77 RTMTTMTGS
+77 
-86 SKIAEQA
+86 
-93 LAKIKETVTGTAY
+93 
-106 GLDVAAQSCQKFVT
+106 
-120 SGMSMDKATGQVKTW
+120 SMDKQSQTLNGKISTLK
-135 ADAVAF
+135 DTF
-141 YGDGTNET
+141 NEF
-149 YANVTDAIAKMVA
+149 AGKAM
-162 QGKVQGDQL
+162 QGLSDVL
-171 DRLTDAG
+171 SNTV
-178 IPAVQLFADATGQSF
+178 IPALTGVLSH
-193 SDVREALSDGSISS
+193 SDEIMAV
-207 EEFLNVL
+207 LN
-214 QDAMEKGTDKFA
+214 A
-226 TIDGAAKEAGASWK
+226 
-240 GTFDNMKAAITRG
+240 
-253 MVAIIESIDEVLQ
+253 
-266 SNGLPTL
+266 
-273 KEMIADVGKVM
+273 
-284 EKGLNYAAEHLPEL
+284 
-298 ISLIKKLLPVVISVG
+298 LLPVIVAVG

-319 KITNTVSRASKSIS
+319 KIVN
-333 GFFDLMSNG
+333 
-342 NSLMNTVFIK
+342 FIQDIPK
-352 LGSGS
+352 MVGSVKTAILGVNAALAANPV
-357 GAFSK
+357 GAVI
-362 LATSAIGAG
+362 AAI
-371 GGIKGLGSALVAAA
+371 SALVA
-385 GGPVTLI
+385 VFL
-392 VAAIAAVVA
+392 
-401 AFVYFW
+401 YLW

-414 QFWIDLWNGIV
+414 QFWTDMWNGIV

-437 FFTVTIPEAWES
+437 FFTVTIPEAWET
-449 FKTYLQELC
+449 FKMNLQELC
-458 SSIVEWFQNA
+458 DSIVQWFQDA

-486 VIDWFNQIPYNI
+486 VIDWFNQLPYNI

-717 LQKQVNASVND
+717 LQKQVNANVND

-749 PKTMQLI
+749 PKTMQLV
-756 RNGADRISLVLEN
+756 RNGVNEFRFVLDN
-769 GAEIAHWL
+769 GAEVAHWL

>member
-1 MLGNSDGSIIIEVDL
+1 MATNDGEIIIELQLQQDDFEKRLNAIEHKTQSFGSSIKRTVAALGLGKIAKDFASAGISFNASIEQYQTSFEVMTGSAEKAAQITQQLKQIAANTPFELPQLADTTQLLMNYGFTADDAMKKMQMLGDISQGSADKMTRIATAYGQMSSAGKVSLEDVKQMIEAGFNPLQEISKSTGESMASLYDRISDGSLSVD
-16 NDKDYESRLKS
+16 EITAS
-27 MEGKTKSF
+27 MERST
-35 GTQLKSLLSAVGI
+35 
-48 TKAVSAG
+48 SAG
-55 FNAMKSSIGSAM
+55 GKYF
-67 DRIDTMVQFT
+67 Q
-77 RTMTTMTGS
+77 
-86 SKIAEQA
+86 
-93 LAKIKETVTGTAY
+93 
-106 GLDVAAQSCQKFVT
+106 
-120 SGMSMDKATGQVKTW
+120 SMDKQSQTLNGKISTLK
-135 ADAVAF
+135 DTF
-141 YGDGTNET
+141 NEF
-149 YANVTDAIAKMVA
+149 AGKAM
-162 QGKVQGDQL
+162 QGLSDVL
-171 DRLTDAG
+171 SNTV
-178 IPAVQLFADATGQSF
+178 IPALTGVLSH
-193 SDVREALSDGSISS
+193 SDEIMAV
-207 EEFLNVL
+207 LN
-214 QDAMEKGTDKFA
+214 A
-226 TIDGAAKEAGASWK
+226 
-240 GTFDNMKAAITRG
+240 
-253 MVAIIESIDEVLQ
+253 
-266 SNGLPTL
+266 
-273 KEMIADVGKVM
+273 
-284 EKGLNYAAEHLPEL
+284 
-298 ISLIKKLLPVVISVG
+298 LLPVIVAVG

-319 KITNTVSRASKSIS
+319 KIVN
-333 GFFDLMSNG
+333 
-342 NSLMNTVFIK
+342 FIQDITK
-352 LGSGS
+352 MVGSVKTAILGVNAALAANPV
-357 GAFSK
+357 GAVI
-362 LATSAIGAG
+362 AAI
-371 GGIKGLGSALVAAA
+371 SALVA
-385 GGPVTLI
+385 VFL
-392 VAAIAAVVA
+392 
-401 AFVYFW
+401 YLW

-414 QFWIDLWNGIV
+414 QFWTDMWNGIV

-437 FFTVTIPEAWES
+437 FFTVTIPEAWET
-449 FKTYLQELC
+449 FKMNLQELC
-458 SSIVEWFQNA
+458 DSIVQWFQDA

-486 VIDWFNQIPYNI
+486 VIDWFNQLPYNI

-666 MLDFFGI
+666 MLDFFNIG
-673 HSPSRL
+673 SPSKL
-679 LRDLVGKMLPPGIA
+679 MRDMIGKWLPPGIA
-693 VGFEMAMPKSTKDIL
+693 VGFELAAPKASKDMTKEAGKMVKDIQGQYDASIGGFTLENQL
-708 NEVDGMNAE
+708 NVA
-717 LQKQVNASVND
+717 KQA
-728 IGVPLETNARITQ
+728 TIT
-741 QQSVVNAF
+741 NAF
-749 PKTMQLI
+749 PKTMQLV
-756 RNGADRISLVLEN
+756 RNGVNEFKFVLDN
-769 GAEIAHWL
+769 GAEVAHWL

>member
-1 MLGNSDGSIIIEVDL
+1 MATNDGEIIIELQLQQDDFEKRLNAIEHKTQSFGSSIKRTVAALGLGKIAKDFASAGISFNASIEQYQTSFEVMTGSAEKAAQITQQLKQIAANTPFELPQLADTTQLLMNYGFTADDAMKKMQMLGDISQGSADKMTRIATAYGQMSSAGKVSLEDVKQMIEAGFNPLQEISKSTGESMASLYDRISDGSLSVD
-16 NDKDYESRLKS
+16 EITAS
-27 MEGKTKSF
+27 MERST
-35 GTQLKSLLSAVGI
+35 
-48 TKAVSAG
+48 SAG
-55 FNAMKSSIGSAM
+55 GKYF
-67 DRIDTMVQFT
+67 Q
-77 RTMTTMTGS
+77 
-86 SKIAEQA
+86 
-93 LAKIKETVTGTAY
+93 
-106 GLDVAAQSCQKFVT
+106 
-120 SGMSMDKATGQVKTW
+120 SMDKQSQTLNGKISTLK
-135 ADAVAF
+135 DTF
-141 YGDGTNET
+141 NEF
-149 YANVTDAIAKMVA
+149 AGKAM
-162 QGKVQGDQL
+162 QGLSDVL
-171 DRLTDAG
+171 SNTV
-178 IPAVQLFADATGQSF
+178 IPALTGVLSH
-193 SDVREALSDGSISS
+193 SDEIMAV
-207 EEFLNVL
+207 LN
-214 QDAMEKGTDKFA
+214 A
-226 TIDGAAKEAGASWK
+226 
-240 GTFDNMKAAITRG
+240 
-253 MVAIIESIDEVLQ
+253 
-266 SNGLPTL
+266 
-273 KEMIADVGKVM
+273 
-284 EKGLNYAAEHLPEL
+284 
-298 ISLIKKLLPVVISVG
+298 LLPVIVAVG

-319 KITNTVSRASKSIS
+319 KIVN
-333 GFFDLMSNG
+333 
-342 NSLMNTVFIK
+342 FIQDIPK
-352 LGSGS
+352 MVGSVKTAILGVNAALAANPV
-357 GAFSK
+357 GAVI
-362 LATSAIGAG
+362 AAI
-371 GGIKGLGSALVAAA
+371 SALVA
-385 GGPVTLI
+385 VFL
-392 VAAIAAVVA
+392 
-401 AFVYFW
+401 YLW

-414 QFWIDLWNGIV
+414 QFWTDMWNGIV

-437 FFTVTIPEAWES
+437 FFTVTIPEAWET
-449 FKTYLQELC
+449 FKMNLQELC
-458 SSIVEWFQNA
+458 DSIVQWFQDA

-486 VIDWFNQIPYNI
+486 VIDWFNQLPYNI

-666 MLDFFGI
+666 MLDFFNIG
-673 HSPSRL
+673 SPSKL
-679 LRDLVGKMLPPGIA
+679 MRDMIGKWLPPGIA
-693 VGFEMAMPKSTKDIL
+693 VGFELAAPKASKDMTKEAGKMVKDIQGQYDASIGGFTLENQL
-708 NEVDGMNAE
+708 NVA
-717 LQKQVNASVND
+717 KQA
-728 IGVPLETNARITQ
+728 TIT
-741 QQSVVNAF
+741 NAF
-749 PKTMQLI
+749 PKTMQLV
-756 RNGADRISLVLEN
+756 RNGVNEFKFVLDN
-769 GAEIAHWL
+769 GAEVAHWL

>member
-1 MLGNSDGSIIIEVDL
+1 MEHKTQSFGSSIKRTVAALGLGKIAKDFASAGISFNASIEQYQTSFEVMTGSAEKAAQITQQLKQIAANTPFELPQLADTTQLLMNYGFTADDAMKKMQMLGDISQGSADKMTRIATAYGQMSSAGKVSLEDVKQMIEAGFNPLQEISKSTGESMASLYDRISDGSLSVD
-16 NDKDYESRLKS
+16 EITAS
-27 MEGKTKSF
+27 MERST
-35 GTQLKSLLSAVGI
+35 
-48 TKAVSAG
+48 SAG
-55 FNAMKSSIGSAM
+55 GKYF
-67 DRIDTMVQFT
+67 Q
-77 RTMTTMTGS
+77 
-86 SKIAEQA
+86 
-93 LAKIKETVTGTAY
+93 
-106 GLDVAAQSCQKFVT
+106 
-120 SGMSMDKATGQVKTW
+120 SMDKQSQTLNGKISTLK
-135 ADAVAF
+135 DTF
-141 YGDGTNET
+141 NEF
-149 YANVTDAIAKMVA
+149 AGKAM
-162 QGKVQGDQL
+162 QGLSDVL
-171 DRLTDAG
+171 SNTV
-178 IPAVQLFADATGQSF
+178 IPALTGVLSH
-193 SDVREALSDGSISS
+193 SDEIMAV
-207 EEFLNVL
+207 LN
-214 QDAMEKGTDKFA
+214 A
-226 TIDGAAKEAGASWK
+226 
-240 GTFDNMKAAITRG
+240 
-253 MVAIIESIDEVLQ
+253 
-266 SNGLPTL
+266 
-273 KEMIADVGKVM
+273 
-284 EKGLNYAAEHLPEL
+284 
-298 ISLIKKLLPVVISVG
+298 LLPVIVAVG

-319 KITNTVSRASKSIS
+319 KIVN
-333 GFFDLMSNG
+333 
-342 NSLMNTVFIK
+342 FIQDIPK
-352 LGSGS
+352 MVGSVKTAILGVNAALAANPV
-357 GAFSK
+357 GAVI
-362 LATSAIGAG
+362 AAI
-371 GGIKGLGSALVAAA
+371 SALVA
-385 GGPVTLI
+385 VFL
-392 VAAIAAVVA
+392 
-401 AFVYFW
+401 YLW

-414 QFWIDLWNGIV
+414 QFWTDMWNGIV

-437 FFTVTIPEAWES
+437 FFTVTIPEAWET
-449 FKTYLQELC
+449 FKMNLQELC
-458 SSIVEWFQNA
+458 DSIVQWFQDA

-486 VIDWFNQIPYNI
+486 VIDWFNQLPYNI

-666 MLDFFGI
+666 MLDFFNIG
-673 HSPSRL
+673 SPSKL
-679 LRDLVGKMLPPGIA
+679 MRDMIGKWLPPGIA
-693 VGFEMAMPKSTKDIL
+693 VGFELAAPKASKDMTKEAGKMVKDIQGQYDASIGGFTLENQL
-708 NEVDGMNAE
+708 NVA
-717 LQKQVNASVND
+717 KQA
-728 IGVPLETNARITQ
+728 TIT
-741 QQSVVNAF
+741 NAF
-749 PKTMQLI
+749 PKTMQLV
-756 RNGADRISLVLEN
+756 RNGVNEFKFVLDN
-769 GAEIAHWL
+769 GAEVAHWL

>member
-1 MLGNSDGSIIIEVDL
+1 MATNDGEIIIELQLQQDDFEKRLNAIEHKTQSFGSSIKRTVAALGLGKIAKDFASAGISFNASIEQYQTSFEVMTGSAEKAAQITQQLKQIAANTPFELPQLADTTQLLMNYGFTADDAMKKMQMLGDISQGSADKMTRIATAYGQMSSAGKVSLEDVKQMIEAGFNPLQEISKSTGESMASLYDRISDGSLSVD
-16 NDKDYESRLKS
+16 EITAS
-27 MEGKTKSF
+27 MERST
-35 GTQLKSLLSAVGI
+35 
-48 TKAVSAG
+48 SAG
-55 FNAMKSSIGSAM
+55 GKYF
-67 DRIDTMVQFT
+67 Q
-77 RTMTTMTGS
+77 
-86 SKIAEQA
+86 
-93 LAKIKETVTGTAY
+93 
-106 GLDVAAQSCQKFVT
+106 
-120 SGMSMDKATGQVKTW
+120 SMDKQSQTLNGKISTLK
-135 ADAVAF
+135 DTF
-141 YGDGTNET
+141 NEF
-149 YANVTDAIAKMVA
+149 AGKAM
-162 QGKVQGDQL
+162 QGLSDVL
-171 DRLTDAG
+171 SNTV
-178 IPAVQLFADATGQSF
+178 IPALTGVLSH
-193 SDVREALSDGSISS
+193 SDEIMAV
-207 EEFLNVL
+207 LN
-214 QDAMEKGTDKFA
+214 A
-226 TIDGAAKEAGASWK
+226 
-240 GTFDNMKAAITRG
+240 
-253 MVAIIESIDEVLQ
+253 
-266 SNGLPTL
+266 
-273 KEMIADVGKVM
+273 
-284 EKGLNYAAEHLPEL
+284 
-298 ISLIKKLLPVVISVG
+298 LLPVIVAVG

-319 KITNTVSRASKSIS
+319 KIVN
-333 GFFDLMSNG
+333 
-342 NSLMNTVFIK
+342 FIQDIPK
-352 LGSGS
+352 MIGSVKTAILGVNAALAANPV
-357 GAFSK
+357 GAVV
-362 LATSAIGAG
+362 AAI
-371 GGIKGLGSALVAAA
+371 SALVA
-385 GGPVTLI
+385 VFL
-392 VAAIAAVVA
+392 
-401 AFVYFW
+401 YLW

-414 QFWIDLWNGIV
+414 QFWTDMWNGIV

-449 FKTYLQELC
+449 FKTNLQELC
-458 SSIVEWFQNA
+458 DSIVQWFQDA

-486 VIDWFNQIPYNI
+486 VIDWFNQLPYNI

-666 MLDFFGI
+666 MLDFFNIG
-673 HSPSRL
+673 SPSKL
-679 LRDLVGKMLPPGIA
+679 MRDMIGKWLPPGIA
-693 VGFEMAMPKSTKDIL
+693 VGFELAAPKASKDMTKEAGKMVKDIQGQYDASIGGFTLENQL
-708 NEVDGMNAE
+708 NVA
-717 LQKQVNASVND
+717 KQA
-728 IGVPLETNARITQ
+728 TIT
-741 QQSVVNAF
+741 NAF
-749 PKTMQLI
+749 PKTMQLV
-756 RNGADRISLVLEN
+756 RNGVNEFKFVLDN
-769 GAEIAHWL
+769 GAEVAHWL

>member
-1 MLGNSDGSIIIEVDL
+1 MATNDGEIIIELQLQQDDFEKRLNAIEHKTQSFGSSIKRTIAALGLGKIAKDFASAGISFNASIEQYQTSFEVMTGSAEKAAQITQQLKQIAANTPFELPQLADTTQLLMNYGFTADDAMKKMQMLGDISQGSADKMTRIATAYGQMSSAGKVSLEDVKQMIEAGFNPLQEISKSTGESMASLYDRISDGSLSVD
-16 NDKDYESRLKS
+16 EITAS
-27 MEGKTKSF
+27 MERST
-35 GTQLKSLLSAVGI
+35 
-48 TKAVSAG
+48 SAG
-55 FNAMKSSIGSAM
+55 GKYF
-67 DRIDTMVQFT
+67 Q
-77 RTMTTMTGS
+77 
-86 SKIAEQA
+86 
-93 LAKIKETVTGTAY
+93 
-106 GLDVAAQSCQKFVT
+106 
-120 SGMSMDKATGQVKTW
+120 SMDKQSQTLNGKISTLK
-135 ADAVAF
+135 DTF
-141 YGDGTNET
+141 NEF
-149 YANVTDAIAKMVA
+149 AGKAM
-162 QGKVQGDQL
+162 QGLSDVL
-171 DRLTDAG
+171 SNTV
-178 IPAVQLFADATGQSF
+178 IPALTGVLSH
-193 SDVREALSDGSISS
+193 SDEIMAV
-207 EEFLNVL
+207 LN
-214 QDAMEKGTDKFA
+214 A
-226 TIDGAAKEAGASWK
+226 
-240 GTFDNMKAAITRG
+240 
-253 MVAIIESIDEVLQ
+253 
-266 SNGLPTL
+266 
-273 KEMIADVGKVM
+273 
-284 EKGLNYAAEHLPEL
+284 
-298 ISLIKKLLPVVISVG
+298 LLPVIVAVG

-319 KITNTVSRASKSIS
+319 KIVN
-333 GFFDLMSNG
+333 
-342 NSLMNTVFIK
+342 FIQDIPK
-352 LGSGS
+352 MIGSVKTAILGVNAALAANPV
-357 GAFSK
+357 GAVI
-362 LATSAIGAG
+362 AAI
-371 GGIKGLGSALVAAA
+371 SALVA
-385 GGPVTLI
+385 VFL
-392 VAAIAAVVA
+392 
-401 AFVYFW
+401 YLW

-414 QFWIDLWNGIV
+414 QFWTDMWNGIV

-449 FKTYLQELC
+449 FKTNLQELC
-458 SSIVEWFQNA
+458 DSIVQWFQDA

-486 VIDWFNQIPYNI
+486 VIDWFNQLPYNI

-666 MLDFFGI
+666 MLDFFNIG
-673 HSPSRL
+673 SPSKL
-679 LRDLVGKMLPPGIA
+679 MRDMIGKWLPPGIA
-693 VGFEMAMPKSTKDIL
+693 VGFELAAPKASKDMTKEAGKMVKDIQGQYDASIGGFTLENQL
-708 NEVDGMNAE
+708 NVA
-717 LQKQVNASVND
+717 KQA
-728 IGVPLETNARITQ
+728 TIT
-741 QQSVVNAF
+741 NAF
-749 PKTMQLI
+749 PKTMQLV
-756 RNGADRISLVLEN
+756 RNGVNEFKFVLDN
-769 GAEIAHWL
+769 GAEVAHWL

>member
-1 MLGNSDGSIIIEVDL
+1 MATNDGEIIIELQLQQDDFEKRLNAIEHKTQSFGSSIKRTVAALGLGKIAKDFASAGISFNASIEQYQTSFEVMTGSAEKATQITQQLKQIAANTPFELPQLADTTQLLMNYGFTADDAMKKMQMLGDISQGSADKMTRIATAYGQMSSAGKVSLEDVKQMIEAGFNPLQEISKSTGESMASLYDRISDGSLSVD
-16 NDKDYESRLKS
+16 EITAS
-27 MEGKTKSF
+27 MERST
-35 GTQLKSLLSAVGI
+35 
-48 TKAVSAG
+48 SAG
-55 FNAMKSSIGSAM
+55 GKYF
-67 DRIDTMVQFT
+67 Q
-77 RTMTTMTGS
+77 
-86 SKIAEQA
+86 
-93 LAKIKETVTGTAY
+93 
-106 GLDVAAQSCQKFVT
+106 
-120 SGMSMDKATGQVKTW
+120 SMDKQSQTLNGKISTLK
-135 ADAVAF
+135 DTF
-141 YGDGTNET
+141 NEF
-149 YANVTDAIAKMVA
+149 AGKAM
-162 QGKVQGDQL
+162 QGLSDVL
-171 DRLTDAG
+171 SNTV
-178 IPAVQLFADATGQSF
+178 IPALTGVLSH
-193 SDVREALSDGSISS
+193 SDEIMAV
-207 EEFLNVL
+207 LN
-214 QDAMEKGTDKFA
+214 A
-226 TIDGAAKEAGASWK
+226 
-240 GTFDNMKAAITRG
+240 
-253 MVAIIESIDEVLQ
+253 
-266 SNGLPTL
+266 
-273 KEMIADVGKVM
+273 
-284 EKGLNYAAEHLPEL
+284 
-298 ISLIKKLLPVVISVG
+298 LLPVIVAVG
-313 SAFAAW
+313 SAFASW
-319 KITNTVSRASKSIS
+319 KIVN
-333 GFFDLMSNG
+333 
-342 NSLMNTVFIK
+342 FIQDIPK
-352 LGSGS
+352 MVGSVKTAILGVNAALAANPV
-357 GAFSK
+357 GAVI
-362 LATSAIGAG
+362 AAI
-371 GGIKGLGSALVAAA
+371 SALVA
-385 GGPVTLI
+385 VFL
-392 VAAIAAVVA
+392 
-401 AFVYFW
+401 YLW

-414 QFWIDLWNGIV
+414 QFWTDMWNGIV

-449 FKTYLQELC
+449 FKTNLQELC
-458 SSIVEWFQNA
+458 DSIVQWFQDA

-486 VIDWFNQIPYNI
+486 VIDWFNQLPYNI

-666 MLDFFGI
+666 MLDFFNIG
-673 HSPSRL
+673 SPSKL
-679 LRDLVGKMLPPGIA
+679 MRDMIGKWLPPGIA
-693 VGFEMAMPKSTKDIL
+693 VGFELAAPKASKDMTKEAGKMVKDIQGQYDASIGGFTLENQL
-708 NEVDGMNAE
+708 NVA
-717 LQKQVNASVND
+717 KQA
-728 IGVPLETNARITQ
+728 TIT
-741 QQSVVNAF
+741 NAF
-749 PKTMQLI
+749 PKTMQLV
-756 RNGADRISLVLEN
+756 RNGVNEFRFVLDN
-769 GAEIAHWL
+769 GAEVAHWL

>member
-1 MLGNSDGSIIIEVDL
+1 MATNDGEIIIELQLQQDDFEKRLNAIEHKTQSFGSSIKRTVAALGLGKIAKDFASAGISFNASIEQYQTSFEVMTGSAEKAAQITQQLKQIAANTPFELPQLADTTQLLMNYGFTADDAMKKMQMLGDISQGSADKMTRIATAYGQMSSTGKVSLEDVKQMIEAGFNPLQEISKSTGESMASLYDRISDGSLSVD
-16 NDKDYESRLKS
+16 EITAS
-27 MEGKTKSF
+27 MERST
-35 GTQLKSLLSAVGI
+35 
-48 TKAVSAG
+48 SAG
-55 FNAMKSSIGSAM
+55 GKYF
-67 DRIDTMVQFT
+67 Q
-77 RTMTTMTGS
+77 
-86 SKIAEQA
+86 
-93 LAKIKETVTGTAY
+93 
-106 GLDVAAQSCQKFVT
+106 
-120 SGMSMDKATGQVKTW
+120 SMDKQSQTLNGKISTLK
-135 ADAVAF
+135 DTF
-141 YGDGTNET
+141 NEF
-149 YANVTDAIAKMVA
+149 AGKAM
-162 QGKVQGDQL
+162 QGLSDVL
-171 DRLTDAG
+171 SNTV
-178 IPAVQLFADATGQSF
+178 IPALTGVLSH
-193 SDVREALSDGSISS
+193 SDEIMAV
-207 EEFLNVL
+207 LN
-214 QDAMEKGTDKFA
+214 A
-226 TIDGAAKEAGASWK
+226 
-240 GTFDNMKAAITRG
+240 
-253 MVAIIESIDEVLQ
+253 
-266 SNGLPTL
+266 
-273 KEMIADVGKVM
+273 
-284 EKGLNYAAEHLPEL
+284 
-298 ISLIKKLLPVVISVG
+298 LLPVIVAVG

-319 KITNTVSRASKSIS
+319 KIVN
-333 GFFDLMSNG
+333 
-342 NSLMNTVFIK
+342 FIQDIPK
-352 LGSGS
+352 MVGSVKTAILGVNAALAANPV
-357 GAFSK
+357 GAVV
-362 LATSAIGAG
+362 AAI
-371 GGIKGLGSALVAAA
+371 SALVA
-385 GGPVTLI
+385 VFL
-392 VAAIAAVVA
+392 
-401 AFVYFW
+401 YLW

-414 QFWIDLWNGIV
+414 QFWTDMWNGIV

-437 FFTVTIPEAWES
+437 FFTVTIPEAWET
-449 FKTYLQELC
+449 FKMNLQELC
-458 SSIVEWFQNA
+458 DSIVQWFQDA

-486 VIDWFNQIPYNI
+486 VIDWFNQLPYNI

-666 MLDFFGI
+666 MLDFFNIG
-673 HSPSRL
+673 SPSKL
-679 LRDLVGKMLPPGIA
+679 MRDMIGKWLPPGIA
-693 VGFEMAMPKSTKDIL
+693 VGFELAAPKASKDMTKEAGKMVKDIQGQYDASIGGFTLENQL
-708 NEVDGMNAE
+708 NVA
-717 LQKQVNASVND
+717 KQA
-728 IGVPLETNARITQ
+728 TIT
-741 QQSVVNAF
+741 NAF
-749 PKTMQLI
+749 PKTMQLV
-756 RNGADRISLVLEN
+756 RNGVNEFKFVLDN
-769 GAEIAHWL
+769 GAEVAHWL

>member
-1 MLGNSDGSIIIEVDL
+1 MATNDGEIIIELQLQQDDFEKRLNAIEHKTQSFGSSIKRTIAALGLGKLAKDFASAGISFNASIEQYQTSFEVMTGSAEKATQITQQLKQIAANTPFELPQLADTTQLLMNYGFTADDAMKKMQMLGDISQGSADKMTRIATAYGQMSSAGKVSLEDVKQMIEAGFNPLQEISKSTGESMASLYDRISDGSLSVD
-16 NDKDYESRLKS
+16 EITAS
-27 MEGKTKSF
+27 MERST
-35 GTQLKSLLSAVGI
+35 
-48 TKAVSAG
+48 SAG
-55 FNAMKSSIGSAM
+55 GKYF
-67 DRIDTMVQFT
+67 Q
-77 RTMTTMTGS
+77 
-86 SKIAEQA
+86 
-93 LAKIKETVTGTAY
+93 
-106 GLDVAAQSCQKFVT
+106 
-120 SGMSMDKATGQVKTW
+120 SMDKQSQTLNGKISTLK
-135 ADAVAF
+135 DTF
-141 YGDGTNET
+141 NEF
-149 YANVTDAIAKMVA
+149 AGKAM
-162 QGKVQGDQL
+162 QGLSDVL
-171 DRLTDAG
+171 SNTV
-178 IPAVQLFADATGQSF
+178 IPALTGVLSH
-193 SDVREALSDGSISS
+193 SDEIMAV
-207 EEFLNVL
+207 LN
-214 QDAMEKGTDKFA
+214 A
-226 TIDGAAKEAGASWK
+226 
-240 GTFDNMKAAITRG
+240 
-253 MVAIIESIDEVLQ
+253 
-266 SNGLPTL
+266 
-273 KEMIADVGKVM
+273 
-284 EKGLNYAAEHLPEL
+284 
-298 ISLIKKLLPVVISVG
+298 LLPVIVAVG

-319 KITNTVSRASKSIS
+319 KIVN
-333 GFFDLMSNG
+333 
-342 NSLMNTVFIK
+342 FIQDIPK
-352 LGSGS
+352 MVGSVKTAILGVNAALAANPV
-357 GAFSK
+357 GAVI
-362 LATSAIGAG
+362 AAI
-371 GGIKGLGSALVAAA
+371 SALVA
-385 GGPVTLI
+385 VFL
-392 VAAIAAVVA
+392 
-401 AFVYFW
+401 YLW

-414 QFWIDLWNGIV
+414 QFWTDMWNGIV

-437 FFTVTIPEAWES
+437 FFTVTIPEAWET
-449 FKTYLQELC
+449 FKMNLQELC
-458 SSIVEWFQNA
+458 DSIVQWFQDA

-486 VIDWFNQIPYNI
+486 VIDWFNQLPYNI

-666 MLDFFGI
+666 MLDFFNIG
-673 HSPSRL
+673 SPSKL
-679 LRDLVGKMLPPGIA
+679 MRDMIGKWLPPGIA
-693 VGFEMAMPKSTKDIL
+693 VGFELAAPKASKDMTKEAGKMVKDIQGQYDASIGGFTLENQL
-708 NEVDGMNAE
+708 NVA
-717 LQKQVNASVND
+717 KQA
-728 IGVPLETNARITQ
+728 TIT
-741 QQSVVNAF
+741 NAF
-749 PKTMQLI
+749 PKTMQLV
-756 RNGADRISLVLEN
+756 RNGVNEFKFVLDN
-769 GAEIAHWL
+769 GAEVAHWL

>member
-67 DRIDTMVQFT
+67 DRIDTMEQFT

-93 LAKIKETVTGTAY
+93 LAKIKDTVTGTAY

-226 TIDGAAKEAGASWK
+226 AIDGAAKEAGASWK

-273 KEMIADVGKVM
+273 KEMISDVGKVM

-319 KITNTVSRASKSIS
+319 KITNTVSKASKSIS

-392 VAAIAAVVA
+392 VAAIAAIVA

-425 EWFSGIIESIVN
+425 EWCSGAADSIAE
-437 FFTVTIPEAWES
+437 FFTVTIPQAWED
-449 FKTYLQELC
+449 FKTSLQELC
-458 SSIVEWFQNA
+458 DSIVQWFQDA

-486 VIDWFNQIPYNI
+486 VIDWFNQLPYNI
-498 GYMVGQ
+498 GYMIGQ

-527 INSVVE
+527 ITSVVE
-533 WFKSLPGKI
+533 WFK
-542 WEWLKSAWE
+542 
-551 KVKTWGSNIYTS
+551 
-563 ARDWVSKTIDS
+563 
-574 VVDWFRSLPGKIWT
+574 SLPGKIWT

-595 KVRDWGSN
+595 KVRAWGFD

-717 LQKQVNASVND
+717 LQKQVNANVND

-749 PKTMQLI
+749 PKTMQLV
-756 RNGADRISLVLEN
+756 RNGVNEFRFVLDN
-769 GAEIAHWL
+769 GAEVAHWL

>member
-1 MLGNSDGSIIIEVDL
+1 MATNDGEIIIELQLQQDDFEKRL
-16 NDKDYESRLKS
+16 NAIEH
-27 MEGKTKSF
+27 KTQSF
-35 GTQLKSLLSAVGI
+35 GSSIKRTIAALGLGKLA
-48 TKAVSAG
+48 KDFASAG
-55 FNAMKSSIGSAM
+55 ISFNASIEQYQTSFE
-67 DRIDTMVQFT
+67 V
-77 RTMTTMTGS
+77 MTGS
-86 SKIAEQA
+86 AE
-93 LAKIKETVTGTAY
+93 
-106 GLDVAAQSCQKFVT
+106 
-120 SGMSMDKATGQVKTW
+120 KATQITQQLKQIAANTPFELPQL
-135 ADAVAF
+135 ADTTQLLMN
-141 YGDGTNET
+141 YGFT
-149 YANVTDAIAKMVA
+149 
-162 QGKVQGDQL
+162 
-171 DRLTDAG
+171 
-178 IPAVQLFADATGQSF
+178 AD
-193 SDVREALSDGSISS
+193 
-207 EEFLNVL
+207 
-214 QDAMEKGTDKFA
+214 DAMEKMQMLGDISQGSADKMTRIA
-226 TIDGAAKEAGASWK
+226 TAYGQMSSAGKVSLEDVKQMIEAGFNPLQEISKSTGESMASLYDRISD
-240 GTFDNMKAAITRG
+240 GSLSVDEITASMERSTSAG
-253 MVAIIESIDEVLQ
+253 GKYFQ
-266 SNGLPTL
+266 SMDKQSQTLNGKISTL
-273 KEMIADVGKVM
+273 KDTFNEFAGKAMQGLSDVLSNTVIPALTGVLSHSDEIM
-284 EKGLNYAAEHLPEL
+284 AVLNA
-298 ISLIKKLLPVVISVG
+298 LLPVIVAVG

-319 KITNTVSRASKSIS
+319 KIVN
-333 GFFDLMSNG
+333 
-342 NSLMNTVFIK
+342 FIQDIPK
-352 LGSGS
+352 MVGSVKTAILGVNAALAANPV
-357 GAFSK
+357 GAVV
-362 LATSAIGAG
+362 AAI
-371 GGIKGLGSALVAAA
+371 SALVA
-385 GGPVTLI
+385 VFL
-392 VAAIAAVVA
+392 
-401 AFVYFW
+401 YLW

-414 QFWIDLWNGIV
+414 QFWTDMWNGIV

-437 FFTVTIPEAWES
+437 FFTVTIPEAWET
-449 FKTYLQELC
+449 FKMNLQELC
-458 SSIVEWFQNA
+458 DSIVQWFQDA

-486 VIDWFNQIPYNI
+486 VIDWFNQLPYNI

-666 MLDFFGI
+666 MLDFFNIG
-673 HSPSRL
+673 SPSKL
-679 LRDLVGKMLPPGIA
+679 MRDMIGKWLPPGIA
-693 VGFEMAMPKSTKDIL
+693 VGFELAAPKASKDMTKEAGKMVKDIQGQYDASIGGFTLENQL
-708 NEVDGMNAE
+708 NVA
-717 LQKQVNASVND
+717 KQA
-728 IGVPLETNARITQ
+728 TIT
-741 QQSVVNAF
+741 NAF
-749 PKTMQLI
+749 PKTMQLV
-756 RNGADRISLVLEN
+756 RNGVNEFKFVLDN
-769 GAEIAHWL
+769 GAEVAHWL

>member
-1 MLGNSDGSIIIEVDL
+1 MATNDGEIIIELQLQQDDFEKRLNAIEHKTQSFGSSIKRTVAALGLGKIAKDFASAGISFNASIEQYQTSFEVMTGSAEKATQITQQLKQIAANTPFELPQLADTTQLLMNYGFTADDAMKKMQMLGDISQGSADKMTRIATAYGQMSSAGKVSLEDVKQMIEAGFNPLQEISKSTGESMASLYDRISDGSLSVD
-16 NDKDYESRLKS
+16 EITAS
-27 MEGKTKSF
+27 MERST
-35 GTQLKSLLSAVGI
+35 
-48 TKAVSAG
+48 SAG
-55 FNAMKSSIGSAM
+55 GKYF
-67 DRIDTMVQFT
+67 Q
-77 RTMTTMTGS
+77 
-86 SKIAEQA
+86 
-93 LAKIKETVTGTAY
+93 
-106 GLDVAAQSCQKFVT
+106 
-120 SGMSMDKATGQVKTW
+120 SMDKQSQTLNGKISTLK
-135 ADAVAF
+135 DTF
-141 YGDGTNET
+141 NEF
-149 YANVTDAIAKMVA
+149 AGKAM
-162 QGKVQGDQL
+162 QGLSDVL
-171 DRLTDAG
+171 SNTV
-178 IPAVQLFADATGQSF
+178 IPALTGVLSH
-193 SDVREALSDGSISS
+193 SDEIMAV
-207 EEFLNVL
+207 LN
-214 QDAMEKGTDKFA
+214 A
-226 TIDGAAKEAGASWK
+226 
-240 GTFDNMKAAITRG
+240 
-253 MVAIIESIDEVLQ
+253 
-266 SNGLPTL
+266 
-273 KEMIADVGKVM
+273 
-284 EKGLNYAAEHLPEL
+284 
-298 ISLIKKLLPVVISVG
+298 LLPVIVAVG
-313 SAFAAW
+313 SAFASW
-319 KITNTVSRASKSIS
+319 KIVN
-333 GFFDLMSNG
+333 
-342 NSLMNTVFIK
+342 FIQDIPK
-352 LGSGS
+352 MVGSVKTAILGVNAALAANPV
-357 GAFSK
+357 GAVV
-362 LATSAIGAG
+362 AAI
-371 GGIKGLGSALVAAA
+371 SALVA
-385 GGPVTLI
+385 VFL
-392 VAAIAAVVA
+392 
-401 AFVYFW
+401 YLW

-414 QFWIDLWNGIV
+414 QFWTDMWNGIV

-449 FKTYLQELC
+449 FKTNLQELC
-458 SSIVEWFQNA
+458 DSIVQWFQDA

-486 VIDWFNQIPYNI
+486 VIDWFNQLPYNI

-666 MLDFFGI
+666 MLDFFNIG
-673 HSPSRL
+673 SPSKL
-679 LRDLVGKMLPPGIA
+679 MRDMIGKWLPPGIA
-693 VGFEMAMPKSTKDIL
+693 VGYELAAPKASKDMTKEAGKMVKDIQGQYDASIGGFTLENQL
-708 NEVDGMNAE
+708 NVA
-717 LQKQVNASVND
+717 KQA
-728 IGVPLETNARITQ
+728 TIT
-741 QQSVVNAF
+741 NAF
-749 PKTMQLI
+749 PKTMQLV
-756 RNGADRISLVLEN
+756 RNGVNEFKFVLDN
-769 GAEIAHWL
+769 GAEVAHWL

>member
-67 DRIDTMVQFT
+67 DRIDTMEQFT

-93 LAKIKETVTGTAY
+93 LAKIKDTVTGTAY

-178 IPAVQLFADATGQSF
+178 IPAVQLFADATGRSF

-214 QDAMEKGTDKFA
+214 QDAMEKGTDNFA
-226 TIDGAAKEAGASWK
+226 AIDGAAKEAGASWK

-298 ISLIKKLLPVVISVG
+298 ISLMKKLLPVVISVG

-362 LATSAIGAG
+362 LAAGAIGAK

-425 EWFSGIIESIVN
+425 EWCSGAVDSIVE
-437 FFTVTIPEAWES
+437 FFTVTIPQAWED
-449 FKTYLQELC
+449 FKTSLQELC
-458 SSIVEWFQNA
+458 DSIVQWFQDA

-486 VIDWFNQIPYNI
+486 VIDWFNQLPYNI

-616 DSVVQKAKE
+616 ESVVQKAKE
-625 LPGKMVDIGINLI
+625 LPGKMVDIGINLV
-638 KGLWEGIGSVKD
+638 KGLWEGIKNVKD

-661 GIVDG
+661 GILNG
-666 MLDFFGI
+666 MLDFFDIG
-673 HSPSRL
+673 SPSKL
-679 LRDLVGKMLPPGIA
+679 MRDMIGKWLPPGIA

-708 NEVDGMNAE
+708 KEVDGMNAE

-728 IGVPLETNARITQ
+728 IGVPLETNAKITQ

-749 PKTMQLI
+749 PKTMQLV
-756 RNGADRISLVLEN
+756 RNGVNEFRFVLDN
-769 GAEIAHWL
+769 GAEVAHWL